1 MRISIKAARTDKNLT
16 QAEFAKAVG
25 VTKKTV
31 WAWENGKSKP
41 NVNKIEPICSVLG
54 VSYDNI
60 RWNG

>member
-1 MRISIKAARTDKNLT
+1 MRLSIKAARTNKNLT
-16 QAEFAKAVG
+16 QNEFAKAVG

-31 WAWENGKSKP
+31 WAWENGKAKP
-41 NVNKIEPICSVLG
+41 HFDKIEPICSVLG